1 MVAMANKNRTAAITS
16 VDDGL
21 AEKEAEILPLGPL
34 AGDNPGS
41 DPVAGTTPVL
51 GVGVDVLEPSD
62 WGAGAGAKVESLIT
76 VVGGATRGGNCC
88 RPTTFFLT

>member
-1 MVAMANKNRTAAITS
+1 MEAMANKNSTAAITR

-41 DPVAGTTPVL
+41 DPVDGTTPVL
-51 GVGVDVLEPSD
+51 GVSVDVLEPSD
-62 WGAGAGAKVESLIT
+62 
-76 VVGGATRGGNCC
+76 
-88 RPTTFFLT
+88 